1 MSPERLEGTVL
12 GKKQRVRPRE
22 STLICGDACQQIVV
36 VLSLSH
42 TGRFELLT
50 IDYVCSRR

>member
-22 STLICGDACQQIVV
+22 STLICGDVCQQIVV